1 MEEKSRRSQPHFSN
15 QERAALLLIVKKYE
29 KYIEENGNNK
39 KVSRFN
45 KNRAWLVIKQEF
57 NRSIGSIGNER
68 DVLSLRSKYIDMRK
82 KHVQATKHKRE
93 FESDSRR
100 NILQELIDEVHNEEI
115 NDELISIKNE
125 PVEELLDEEDYSS
138 EYNHFNEEQHTDD
151 SDANKRGANY
161 TNYEKFLL
169 MKLVDKYRGC
179 LINSGSDSKIRSEKT
194 NTWDSICKEFREL
207 CPDGQYR
214 TAQKLR
220 DKFSDMKKVHR
231 KTIKY
236 SVNRDKEFY
245 LMKKLL
251 ENNFDEEI
259 LPELPSS
266 ALSKVLSETPVCI
279 ESLPDIRDDDEEE
292 DEDDVNYSVES
303 ILNNEEHSQNNEE
316 QSHNNQGHSQINEEH
331 SEINEGHSQFVEG
344 APSKTIKVHPKTNEE
359 PFQKSAQ
366 EQYYID
372 KNRREEE
379 EHKMTMEILKL
390 RAQKETLDIKF
401 RTEEHEMRKDV
412 LCREMEKND

>member
-1 MEEKSRRSQPHFSN
+1 MEEKVRRSQPHFSD
-15 QERAALLLIVKKYE
+15 QERAALLLIIKKYE
-29 KYIEENGNNK
+29 KYIEDNGSNK

-45 KNRAWLVIKQEF
+45 KNRAWMVIKTEF
-57 NRSIGSIGNER
+57 NKAIGSIGNER

-82 KHVQATKHKRE
+82 KHVQATKHKRGLDN
-93 FESDSRR
+93 DSRR
-100 NILQELIDEVHNEEI
+100 NILQELIDEVQQEEI
-115 NDELISIKNE
+115 NDDLVSIKHE
-125 PVEELLDEEDYSS
+125 PVDEHLEEEEYNSS
-138 EYNHFNEEQHTDD
+138 EYNHFAEEQQADD
-151 SDANKRGANY
+151 NDPLKRGANY

-179 LINSGSDSKIRSEKT
+179 IIHNAGSDSMIRSEKT
-194 NTWDSICKEFREL
+194 NTWDTIAKEFRTL

-236 SVNRDKEFY
+236 CSTRDKEFY

-251 ENNFDEEI
+251 ENNFDEEE

-279 ESLPDIRDDDEEE
+279 ETLPDIRDDEEE
-292 DEDDVNYSVES
+292 EYNEVNFSVES
-303 ILNNEEHSQNNEE
+303 VSMIHDEYSQNNEE
-316 QSHNNQGHSQINEEH
+316 PLHSIEDTPQEEYFGN
-331 SEINEGHSQFVEG
+331 SEVEI
-344 APSKTIKVHPKTNEE
+344 AP
-359 PFQKSAQ
+359 QKYGGPTEISAQ

-379 EHKMTMEILKL
+379 EHRMTMEILKL

>member
-1 MEEKSRRSQPHFSN
+1 MEEKAKKPQPHFSN

-29 KYIEENGNNK
+29 KYIEEEIGKNK
-39 KVSRFN
+39 KVNRFN

-57 NRSIGSIGNER
+57 NKAIGSSGTER
-68 DVLSLRSKYIDMRK
+68 DVLSLRSKYFDMRK
-82 KHVQATKHKRE
+82 KHVQAMKQKKQFGH
-93 FESDSRR
+93 DSSR
-100 NILQELIDEVHNEEI
+100 NILQELIDEVNEKEDI
-115 NDELISIKNE
+115 NDEVISIKNE
-125 PVEELLDEEDYSS
+125 PLEFLEEEE
-138 EYNHFNEEQHTDD
+138 FNQEETD
-151 SDANKRGANY
+151 NKRGANY

-169 MKLVDKYRGC
+169 MKLVDKYRNF
-179 LINSGSDSKIRSEKT
+179 LLDRGSDSVIRSEKT
-194 NTWDSICKEFREL
+194 NTWETIAKEFRGF

-231 KTIKY
+231 KTIKFAG
-236 SVNRDKEFY
+236 NQDREFY

-251 ENNFDEEI
+251 ENNFEEEE
-259 LPELPSS
+259 LPEPPSY
-266 ALSKVLSETPVCI
+266 ALSKILSETPICI
-279 ESLPDIRDDDEEE
+279 ESLPDIRNNDDEEDNDEYLQE
-292 DEDDVNYSVES
+292 DPEEEISSES
-303 ILNNEEHSQNNEE
+303 FPEVKIHESY
-316 QSHNNQGHSQINEEH
+316 G
-331 SEINEGHSQFVEG
+331 
-344 APSKTIKVHPKTNEE
+344 TT
-359 PFQKSAQ
+359 AQ

-379 EHKMTMEILKL
+379 EHRMTMEILKL